1 MPQIRRGMYSRQGWV
16 LYVGSVCYVGGDALD
31 GIHFA
36 DSQEITM

>member
-1 MPQIRRGMYSRQGWV
+1 MYSRQGWV
-16 LYVGSVCYVGGDALD
+16 LYHVGSVCYVGGDALD